1 MLTNVT
7 ANSDAAR
14 IRLIRHSDRAWH
26 DCFFRFVT
34 SIFKD
39 GGRTFFTW
47 GARGG
52 WTERY
57 EVIAVVVND
66 QVVSTVGRHSMRY
79 VINGEA
85 RNGYQLGAIAT
96 HADHR
101 NRGLARQLMSKVL
114 GELDAPN
121 QPVIL
126 FANPSVLDLYPRF
139 GFRRLA
145 QTAFIGHVDVR
156 PADTLAPRLDLERPT
171 DRAWL
176 ANHCARA
183 SAVGQRF
190 AARDY
195 YPPMLF
201 NLTRQPRI
209 IFRLDLFGAVVIV
222 HQDGDRLMIQD
233 LLATRPFRLTDALPH
248 VCTQPVRTLEFGFHP
263 EACWPDAES
272 RPLDDDGST
281 LFAWGA
287 AAEVN
292 GPIRF
297 PDLAQT

>member
-1 MLTNVT
+1 MNDYVL
-7 ANSDAAR
+7 
-14 IRLIRHSDRAWH
+14 LIRHSDRAWH
-26 DCFFRFVT
+26 DHFFSFVT
-34 SIFKD
+34 SIFKG

-52 WTERY
+52 WIEGY
-57 EVIAVVVND
+57 DVIAVVVD
-66 QVVSTVGRHSMRY
+66 DRIVSTVGRHSMRY

-85 RNGYQLGAIAT
+85 RSGYQLGAIAT
-96 HADHR
+96 HADYR
-101 NRGLARQLMSKVL
+101 NRGLARRLMSKVL
-114 GELDAPN
+114 GELDAPD

-139 GFRRLA
+139 GFHRLA
-145 QTAFIGHVDVR
+145 QTRFIGQIDVR
-156 PADTLAPRLDLERPT
+156 PADALAPTLDLASPT

-183 SAVGQRF
+183 SALGQRL

-201 NLTRQPRI
+201 NLTRQPRM

-233 LLATRPFRLTDALPH
+233 LLATRPFRLADALPY
-248 VCTQPVRTLEFGFHP
+248 VCAQPVRTLEFGFHP
-263 EACWPDAES
+263 EAWWPDAKS
-272 RPLDDDGST
+272 QALDDDGST
-281 LFAWGA
+281 LFARGA
-287 AAEVN
+287 AAEVEE
-292 GPIRF
+292 PIRF